1 MFEISL
7 SIAAVVFLIVAFCC
21 SFLYSMN
28 VCGTIVVFI
37 LRTMTKS
44 LIIVD
49 TFERSPVR
57 YCYFIAHVRK
67 THPSRSWS
75 DKLDL
80 RKRSVFFR
88 IWRKRCLLA
97 VVYKIFDLLSLFY
110 CIGYSATVVYSEMQ
124 TMCTLYER
132 HTCSM
137 CMRNKTAQQC
147 RNCRYIWSCIWNK
160 TILLFIDCCFLY
172 SSWQS
177 HVYHNSG

>member
-7 SIAAVVFLIVAFCC
+7 SIVGVVFSIVASCC

-49 TFERSPVR
+49 WFERSPVT
-57 YCYFIAHVRK
+57 YCYIIAHVQT
-67 THPSRSWS
+67 THPCRSCV

-88 IWRKRCLLA
+88 IWRKRCL
-97 VVYKIFDLLSLFY
+97 VVYTFFDLLSLIY
-110 CIGYSATVVYSEMQ
+110 CIGYSATVVYRKMQ

-137 CMRNKTAQQC
+137 CMHMRNKTAQQC
-147 RNCRYIWSCIWNK
+147 RNCRYNWS
-160 TILLFIDCCFLY
+160 
-172 SSWQS
+172 SM
-177 HVYHNSG
+177 

>member
-7 SIAAVVFLIVAFCC
+7 SIVGVVFSIVASCC
-21 SFLYSMN
+21 SFLYGMI

-49 TFERSPVR
+49 YFERSPVT
-57 YCYFIAHVRK
+57 YCFILLHMCE
-67 THPSRSWS
+67 THTLADRALTSWTS
-75 DKLDL
+75 ENGV
-80 RKRSVFFR
+80 VFFR
-88 IWRKRCLLA
+88 IWRKRCLLV
-97 VVYKIFDLLSLFY
+97 VVYTIFDLLSLFY
-110 CIGYSATVVYSEMQ
+110 CIGYSATVVYRKMQ

-147 RNCRYIWSCIWNK
+147 LNCRYIWSCI
-160 TILLFIDCCFLY
+160 
-172 SSWQS
+172 
-177 HVYHNSG
+177 

>member
-7 SIAAVVFLIVAFCC
+7 SIVGVVFSIVVSCC
-21 SFLYSMN
+21 SFLYGMI

-49 TFERSPVR
+49 WFERSPVT
-57 YCYFIAHVRK
+57 YCYIIAHVRN
-67 THPSRSWS
+67 THPCRSCV

-80 RKRSVFFR
+80 RKRSVFLK
-88 IWRKRCLLA
+88 IWRKRCL
-97 VVYKIFDLLSLFY
+97 VVYTFFDLLSLIY
-110 CIGYSATVVYSEMQ
+110 CIGYSATVVYRKMQ

-137 CMRNKTAQQC
+137 CMHMRNKTAQQC
-147 RNCRYIWSCIWNK
+147 RNCRYNWS
-160 TILLFIDCCFLY
+160 
-172 SSWQS
+172 SM
-177 HVYHNSG
+177 